1 MITFLLIE
9 KGKITMLFNNKELQS
24 NFDIGKDLSDEQA
37 NINCL
42 AEEIIRITE
51 KIYNIEG
58 KIVCRYN
65 DQNDKEVF
73 VDKVNID
80 EATWDRGKEEIK
92 QILVRNNKN
101 RFALNNR
108 LEAFGVYE
116 PSESLEYKK
125 YLQVLYFFYMMNYF
139 IFPKENIFKSLS
151 LENVDYKKSYEVG
164 ALKGNHLSFIVLNL
178 FDDEEAFYYFCNTNN
193 EFNNISYQIEKL
205 IENMVYKKFDLASN
219 NKLESIIENIIYEN
233 QIEVKEYNINPIIQ
247 LVEHCN
253 QYNHLVYCVDLLS
266 NLDDDNLYNLFYTED
281 FEILPPDIWKNMY
294 ISLEDL
300 DEFLMSDDLFYFCKQ
315 TIGKIESKQ
324 RHNFLNSNAVKFL
337 RNAIEYDKQ
346 WIDTFGE
353 NEGLYIEKIDDKYTI
368 YPLKVGIFLRAYDE
382 LTNKRKVKILSG
394 NKKSQLLKTLL
405 TTNNDPFPQSLPMH
419 LFNLVCH
426 FQYDNITKEIPFGF
440 YNYTTLLSERLFCTM
455 IIKVYETYN
464 FNMCIKYLNIVY
476 EELCDLVEKLI

>member
-1 MITFLLIE
+1 
-9 KGKITMLFNNKELQS
+9 MLFKNKELQS
-24 NFDIGKDLSDEQA
+24 NFDIGKDLSNEQA

-58 KIVCRYN
+58 KIVCRHR
-65 DQNDKEVF
+65 DQNNREVF
-73 VDKVNID
+73 VDRVCID
-80 EATWDRGKEEIK
+80 EATLDRGKEEIK
-92 QILVRNNKN
+92 QILVRNDKS

-108 LEAFGVYE
+108 LKVFGVYE

-125 YLQVLYFFYMMNYF
+125 YLQVLYFFYIMNYF

-151 LENVDYKKSYEVG
+151 LENVDYKKSYEEG

-205 IENMVYKKFDLASN
+205 IENMAYKRFDLASN
-219 NKLESIIENIIYEN
+219 DKLESIIENIIYEN
-233 QIEVKEYNINPIIQ
+233 QIEVKGYNVNPIIQ

-253 QYNHLVYCVDLLS
+253 QYNRLVYSVDLLN
-266 NLDDDNLYNLFYTED
+266 NLDNNFQELFYTEE
-281 FEILPPDIWKNMY
+281 FEILPPDIWKNMH

-300 DEFLMSDDLFYFCKQ
+300 NEFLMSNDLFYFCKQ

-346 WIDTFGE
+346 WIDTFDE

-368 YPLKVGIFLRAYDE
+368 YPLKVAIFLRTYDE

-394 NKKSQLLKTLL
+394 NKKSQLLKSLL
-405 TTNNDPFPQSLPMH
+405 TNNNDPFPQSLPMQI
-419 LFNLVCH
+419 FSLVCH

-440 YNYTTLLSERLFCTM
+440 YNYTTLLSERLFCTIM
-455 IIKVYETYN
+455 IKTTETYN
-464 FNMCIKYLNIVY
+464 FDMNIKYLNTLY
-476 EELCDLVEKLI
+476 DDLCDLVEVLK

>member
-24 NFDIGKDLSDEQA
+24 NFDIGKDLPDEQA
-37 NINCL
+37 NLNCL

-58 KIVCRYN
+58 KIVCRRN
-65 DQNDKEVF
+65 DQNDKEIF

-92 QILVRNNKN
+92 QILVRNDKN

-151 LENVDYKKSYEVG
+151 LENVDYKKSYEEG

-266 NLDDDNLYNLFYTED
+266 NLDDDNLYNLFYTEEL
-281 FEILPPDIWKNMY
+281 EILPPDIWKNMY

-337 RNAIEYDKQ
+337 KNAIEYDKQ

-368 YPLKVGIFLRAYDE
+368 YPLKVGIFLRTYDE

-464 FNMCIKYLNIVY
+464 FNMCIKCLNIVY

>member
-24 NFDIGKDLSDEQA
+24 NFDIGKDLPDEQA
-37 NINCL
+37 NFNFL

-58 KIVCRYN
+58 KIVCRHR
-65 DQNDKEVF
+65 DQNNREVF
-73 VDKVNID
+73 VDRVCID

-92 QILVRNNKN
+92 QILVRNDKS

-108 LEAFGVYE
+108 LEVFGVYE

-125 YLQVLYFFYMMNYF
+125 YLQVLYFFYIMNYF

-151 LENVDYKKSYEVG
+151 LENVDYKKSYEEG

-205 IENMVYKKFDLASN
+205 IENMAYKRFYLASN
-219 NKLESIIENIIYEN
+219 DKLESVIEDIIYEN
-233 QIEVKEYNINPIIQ
+233 QIEVKGYNVNPIIQ

-253 QYNHLVYCVDLLS
+253 QYNRLVYSVDLLN
-266 NLDDDNLYNLFYTED
+266 NLDNNFQELFYTEE
-281 FEILPPDIWKNMY
+281 FEILPPDIWKNMH

-300 DEFLMSDDLFYFCKQ
+300 NEFLMSDDLFYFCKQ

-346 WIDTFGE
+346 WIDTFDE
-353 NEGLYIEKIDDKYTI
+353 SEGLYIEKINDKYTI
-368 YPLKVGIFLRAYDE
+368 YPLKVAIFLRTYDE
-382 LTNKRKVKILSG
+382 LTNKRKVRILSG
-394 NKKSQLLKTLL
+394 KKESQLLKSLL
-405 TTNNDPFPQSLPMH
+405 TTNDDPFPQSLPMQI
-419 LFNLVCH
+419 FSLVCH

-440 YNYTTLLSERLFCTM
+440 YNYTTLLSERLFCTIM
-455 IIKVYETYN
+455 IKTTETYN
-464 FNMCIKYLNIVY
+464 FDMNIKYLNTLY
-476 EELCDLVEKLI
+476 DNLCDLVEVLK

>member
-1 MITFLLIE
+1 
-9 KGKITMLFNNKELQS
+9 MLFNNKELQS
-24 NFDIGKDLSDEQA
+24 NFDIGQNLPDERA

-42 AEEIIRITE
+42 AEEIIRVTDLISSTE
-51 KIYNIEG
+51 G
-58 KIVCRYN
+58 RIVCRHK

-73 VDKVNID
+73 VDKLNID
-80 EATWDRGKEEIK
+80 EATCDRGKEEIK
-92 QILVRNNKN
+92 QILIRKYKSK
-101 RFALNNR
+101 FALNNR
-108 LEAFGVYE
+108 LEYFGVYE
-116 PSESLEYKK
+116 PSEPLEYKK

-151 LENVDYKKSYEVG
+151 LENVDYKKSYEEG

-178 FDDEEAFYYFCNTNN
+178 FDDDDAFYYFCNTNN

-205 IENMVYKKFDLASN
+205 IENIAVERFDLASN
-219 NKLESIIENIIYEN
+219 NKLEKSIENIIYSN
-233 QIEVKEYNINPIIQ
+233 QITAREHSVNPVIQ
-247 LVEHCN
+247 LVEYCN
-253 QYNHLVYCVDLLS
+253 QYNHLVYCVDLLN
-266 NLDDDNLYNLFYTED
+266 NLDNNFQELFYTEE
-281 FEILPPDIWKNMY
+281 FEILPPDIWKNMH

-300 DEFLMSDDLFYFCKQ
+300 NEFLMSDDLFYFCKQ

-324 RHNFLNSNAVKFL
+324 RHNFLNSNSVKFL

-353 NEGLYIEKIDDKYTI
+353 HEGLYIEKIDDKYTI
-368 YPLKVGIFLRAYDE
+368 YPLKVGIFLRIYDE

-405 TTNNDPFPQSLPMH
+405 TTTNDPFPQSLPMH

-426 FQYDNITKEIPFGF
+426 FQYDNITKDIPFGF

-455 IIKVYETYN
+455 IIKVLETYN
-464 FNMCIKYLNIVY
+464 FDMNIQYLNTLY
-476 EELCDLVEKLI
+476 DNLCDLVEVLE

>member
-1 MITFLLIE
+1 
-9 KGKITMLFNNKELQS
+9 MLFNNKELQS
-24 NFDIGKDLSDEQA
+24 NFDIGKDLSNEQA
-37 NINCL
+37 NINYL

-58 KIVCRYN
+58 KIVCRHR
-65 DQNDKEVF
+65 DQNNREVF
-73 VDKVNID
+73 VDRVSID

-92 QILVRNNKN
+92 QILVRNDKS

-108 LEAFGVYE
+108 LNVFGVYE

-125 YLQVLYFFYMMNYF
+125 YLQVLYFFYIMNYF

-151 LENVDYKKSYEVG
+151 LENVDYKKSYEEG

-205 IENMVYKKFDLASN
+205 IENMAYKRFDLASN
-219 NKLESIIENIIYEN
+219 DKLESIIENIIYEN
-233 QIEVKEYNINPIIQ
+233 QIEVKGYNVNPIIQ

-253 QYNHLVYCVDLLS
+253 QYNRLVYSVDLLN
-266 NLDDDNLYNLFYTED
+266 NLDNNFQELFYTEE
-281 FEILPPDIWKNMY
+281 FEILPPDIWKNMH

-300 DEFLMSDDLFYFCKQ
+300 NEFLMSDDLFYFCKQ

-346 WIDTFGE
+346 WIDTFDE

-368 YPLKVGIFLRAYDE
+368 YPLKVAIFLRTYDE

-394 NKKSQLLKTLL
+394 NKKSQLLKSLL
-405 TTNNDPFPQSLPMH
+405 TNNNDPFPQSLPMQI
-419 LFNLVCH
+419 FSLVCH

-440 YNYTTLLSERLFCTM
+440 YNYTTLLSERLFCTIM
-455 IIKVYETYN
+455 IKTTETYN
-464 FNMCIKYLNIVY
+464 FDMNIKYLNTLY
-476 EELCDLVEKLI
+476 DDLCDLVEVLK

>member
-1 MITFLLIE
+1 
-9 KGKITMLFNNKELQS
+9 MLFNNKELQS
-24 NFDIGKDLSDEQA
+24 NFDIGKDLSNEQA

-42 AEEIIRITE
+42 AEEIIRLTE

-58 KIVCRYN
+58 KIVCRHK
-65 DQNDKEVF
+65 DQNNREVF
-73 VDKVNID
+73 VDRVSID

-92 QILVRNNKN
+92 QILVRNDKN

-151 LENVDYKKSYEVG
+151 LENVDYKKSYEEG

-233 QIEVKEYNINPIIQ
+233 QIEVKEYNVNPIIQ

-266 NLDDDNLYNLFYTED
+266 NLYDDNLYNLFYTEEL
-281 FEILPPDIWKNMY
+281 EILPPDIWKNMY

-300 DEFLMSDDLFYFCKQ
+300 DEFLMRDDLFYFCKQ

-337 RNAIEYDKQ
+337 KNAIEYDKQ

-368 YPLKVGIFLRAYDE
+368 YPLKVGIFLRTYDE

>member
-1 MITFLLIE
+1 
-9 KGKITMLFNNKELQS
+9 MLFNNKELQS
-24 NFDIGKDLSDEQA
+24 NFDIGKDLSNEQA
-37 NINCL
+37 NINYL

-51 KIYNIEG
+51 KIYNIEV
-58 KIVCRYN
+58 KIVCRHR
-65 DQNDKEVF
+65 DQNNREVF
-73 VDKVNID
+73 VDRVSID

-92 QILVRNNKN
+92 QILVRNDKS

-108 LEAFGVYE
+108 LKVFGVYE

-125 YLQVLYFFYMMNYF
+125 YLQVLYFFYIMNYF

-151 LENVDYKKSYEVG
+151 LENVDYKKSYEEG

-205 IENMVYKKFDLASN
+205 IENMAYKRFDLASN
-219 NKLESIIENIIYEN
+219 DKLESIIENIIYEN
-233 QIEVKEYNINPIIQ
+233 QIEVKGYNVNPIIQ

-253 QYNHLVYCVDLLS
+253 QYNRLVYSVDLLN
-266 NLDDDNLYNLFYTED
+266 NLDNNFQELFYTEE
-281 FEILPPDIWKNMY
+281 FEILPPDIWKNMH

-300 DEFLMSDDLFYFCKQ
+300 NEFLMSNDLFYFCKQ

-346 WIDTFGE
+346 WIDTFDE

-368 YPLKVGIFLRAYDE
+368 YPLKVAIFLRTYDE

-394 NKKSQLLKTLL
+394 NKKSQLLKSLL
-405 TTNNDPFPQSLPMH
+405 PNNNDPFPQSLPMQI
-419 LFNLVCH
+419 FSLVCH

-440 YNYTTLLSERLFCTM
+440 YNYTTLLSERLFCTIM
-455 IIKVYETYN
+455 IKTTETYN
-464 FNMCIKYLNIVY
+464 FDVCINYLNKVY
-476 EELCDLVEKLI
+476 EELCDLVETLN

>member
-1 MITFLLIE
+1 
-9 KGKITMLFNNKELQS
+9 MLFNNKELQS
-24 NFDIGKDLSDEQA
+24 NFDIGKDLPDEQA
-37 NINCL
+37 NFNCL

-58 KIVCRYN
+58 KIVCRHK
-65 DQNDKEVF
+65 DQNNRKVF
-73 VDKVNID
+73 VDRVSID

-92 QILVRNNKN
+92 QILVRNDKS

-108 LEAFGVYE
+108 LEYFGVYE
-116 PSESLEYKK
+116 PNAPLEYKK

-151 LENVDYKKSYEVG
+151 LENVDYKKSYEEG

-178 FDDEEAFYYFCNTNN
+178 FDDDEAFYYFCNTNN
-193 EFNNISYQIEKL
+193 KFNNISYQIEKL

-219 NKLESIIENIIYEN
+219 NKLENIIYEN
-233 QIEVKEYNINPIIQ
+233 QIEVKEYNVNPIIQ

-266 NLDDDNLYNLFYTED
+266 NLNDDNLYNLFYTED
-281 FEILPPDIWKNMY
+281 FEILPPDIWKNMH

-300 DEFLMSDDLFYFCKQ
+300 DEFLMRDDLFYFCKQ

-346 WIDTFGE
+346 WIDTFDE
-353 NEGLYIEKIDDKYTI
+353 SEGLYIEKINDKYTI
-368 YPLKVGIFLRAYDE
+368 YPLKIAIFLRTYDE

>member
-24 NFDIGKDLSDEQA
+24 NFDIGKDLSNEQA

-42 AEEIIRITE
+42 AEEIIRVTDLISSTE
-51 KIYNIEG
+51 G
-58 KIVCRYN
+58 RIVCRHK

-73 VDKVNID
+73 VDKLNID
-80 EATWDRGKEEIK
+80 EATWNRRKEEIK
-92 QILVRNNKN
+92 QILIRKDKSK
-101 RFALNNR
+101 FALNNR
-108 LEAFGVYE
+108 LEYFGVYE
-116 PSESLEYKK
+116 PSEPLEYKK

-151 LENVDYKKSYEVG
+151 LENVDYKKSYEEG

-178 FDDEEAFYYFCNTNN
+178 FDDDDAFYYFCNTNN

-205 IENMVYKKFDLASN
+205 IENIAVERFDLAST
-219 NKLESIIENIIYEN
+219 NKLEKSIENIIYSN
-233 QIEVKEYNINPIIQ
+233 QITAREHSVNPVIQ
-247 LVEHCN
+247 LVEYCN

-266 NLDDDNLYNLFYTED
+266 NLEDDNLYNLFYTEE
-281 FEILPPDIWKNMY
+281 FEILPPDIWKNMH

-300 DEFLMSDDLFYFCKQ
+300 NEFLMSDDLFYFCKQ

-346 WIDTFGE
+346 WIDTFDE

-368 YPLKVGIFLRAYDE
+368 YPLKIAIFLRTYDE

-405 TTNNDPFPQSLPMH
+405 TTTNDPFPQSLPMH

-455 IIKVYETYN
+455 IIKVLETYN
-464 FNMCIKYLNIVY
+464 FDMNIQYLNTLY
-476 EELCDLVEKLI
+476 DNLCDLVEVLK

>member
-1 MITFLLIE
+1 
-9 KGKITMLFNNKELQS
+9 MLFNNKELQS
-24 NFDIGKDLSDEQA
+24 NFDIGKDLPDEQA

-58 KIVCRYN
+58 KIVCRHR
-65 DQNDKEVF
+65 DQNNREVF
-73 VDKVNID
+73 VDRVSID

-92 QILVRNNKN
+92 QILVKN
-101 RFALNNR
+101 DKSRFALNNR
-108 LEAFGVYE
+108 LEVFGVYE

-125 YLQVLYFFYMMNYF
+125 YLQVLYFFYIMNYF

-151 LENVDYKKSYEVG
+151 LENVDYKKSYEEG
-164 ALKGNHLSFIVLNL
+164 SLKGNHLSFIVLNL

-205 IENMVYKKFDLASN
+205 IENMAYKRFYLASN
-219 NKLESIIENIIYEN
+219 DKLESIIENIIYEN
-233 QIEVKEYNINPIIQ
+233 QIEVKGYNVNPIIQ

-253 QYNHLVYCVDLLS
+253 QYNRLVYSVDLLN
-266 NLDDDNLYNLFYTED
+266 NLDNNFQELFYTEE
-281 FEILPPDIWKNMY
+281 FEILPPDIWKNMH

-300 DEFLMSDDLFYFCKQ
+300 NEFLMSDDLFYFCKQ

-346 WIDTFGE
+346 WIDTFDE

-368 YPLKVGIFLRAYDE
+368 YPLKVAIFLRTYDE

-394 NKKSQLLKTLL
+394 NKKSQLLKSLL
-405 TTNNDPFPQSLPMH
+405 TNNNDPFPQSLPMQI
-419 LFNLVCH
+419 FSLVCH

-440 YNYTTLLSERLFCTM
+440 YNYTTLLSERLFCTIM
-455 IIKVYETYN
+455 IKTTETYN
-464 FNMCIKYLNIVY
+464 FDMNIKYLNTLY
-476 EELCDLVEKLI
+476 DDLCDLVEVLK

>member
-1 MITFLLIE
+1 
-9 KGKITMLFNNKELQS
+9 MLFNNKELQS
-24 NFDIGKDLSDEQA
+24 NFDIGKDLPDEQA
-37 NINCL
+37 NFNCL

-58 KIVCRYN
+58 KIVCRHK
-65 DQNDKEVF
+65 DQNNRKVF
-73 VDKVNID
+73 VDRVSID

-92 QILVRNNKN
+92 QILVRNDKS

-108 LEAFGVYE
+108 LEYFGVYE
-116 PSESLEYKK
+116 PNAPLEYKK

-151 LENVDYKKSYEVG
+151 LENVDYKKSYEEG

-178 FDDEEAFYYFCNTNN
+178 FDDDEAFYYFCNTNN
-193 EFNNISYQIEKL
+193 KFNNISYQIEKL

-219 NKLESIIENIIYEN
+219 NKLENIIYEN
-233 QIEVKEYNINPIIQ
+233 QIEVKEYNVNPIIQ

-266 NLDDDNLYNLFYTED
+266 NLNDDNLYNLFYTED
-281 FEILPPDIWKNMY
+281 FEILPPDIWKNMH

-300 DEFLMSDDLFYFCKQ
+300 DEFLMRDDLFYFCKQ

-346 WIDTFGE
+346 WIDTFDE
-353 NEGLYIEKIDDKYTI
+353 SEGLYIEKIDDKYTI
-368 YPLKVGIFLRAYDE
+368 YPLKIAIFLRTYDE

>member
-1 MITFLLIE
+1 
-9 KGKITMLFNNKELQS
+9 MLFNNKELQS
-24 NFDIGKDLSDEQA
+24 NFDIGKDLPDEQA

-58 KIVCRYN
+58 KIVCRHR
-65 DQNDKEVF
+65 DQNNREVF
-73 VDKVNID
+73 VDRVSID

-92 QILVRNNKN
+92 QILVKN
-101 RFALNNR
+101 DKSRFALNNR
-108 LEAFGVYE
+108 LEVFGVYE

-125 YLQVLYFFYMMNYF
+125 YLQVLYFFYIMNYF

-151 LENVDYKKSYEVG
+151 LENVAYKKSYEEG

-205 IENMVYKKFDLASN
+205 IENMAYKRFYLASN
-219 NKLESIIENIIYEN
+219 DKLESIIENIIYEN
-233 QIEVKEYNINPIIQ
+233 QIEVKGYNVNPIIQ

-253 QYNHLVYCVDLLS
+253 QYNRLVYSVDLLN
-266 NLDDDNLYNLFYTED
+266 NLDNNFQELFYTEE
-281 FEILPPDIWKNMY
+281 FEILPPDIWKNMH

-300 DEFLMSDDLFYFCKQ
+300 NEFLMSDDLFYFCKQ

-346 WIDTFGE
+346 WIDTFDE

-368 YPLKVGIFLRAYDE
+368 YPLKVAIFLRTYDE

-394 NKKSQLLKTLL
+394 NKKSQLLKSLL
-405 TTNNDPFPQSLPMH
+405 TNNNDPFPQSLPMQI
-419 LFNLVCH
+419 FSLVCH

-440 YNYTTLLSERLFCTM
+440 YNYTTLLSERLFCTIM
-455 IIKVYETYN
+455 IKTTETYN
-464 FNMCIKYLNIVY
+464 FDMNIKYLNTLY
-476 EELCDLVEKLI
+476 DDLCDLVEVLK

>member
-1 MITFLLIE
+1 MRRND
-9 KGKITMLFNNKELQS
+9 MLFKNKELQS
-24 NFDIGKDLSDEQA
+24 NFDIGKDLSNEQA

-58 KIVCRYN
+58 KIVCRHR
-65 DQNDKEVF
+65 DQNNREVF
-73 VDKVNID
+73 VDRVCID
-80 EATWDRGKEEIK
+80 EATLDRGKEEIK
-92 QILVRNNKN
+92 QILVRNDKS

-108 LEAFGVYE
+108 LKVFGVYE

-125 YLQVLYFFYMMNYF
+125 YLQVLYFFYIMNYF

-151 LENVDYKKSYEVG
+151 LENVDYKKSYEEG

-205 IENMVYKKFDLASN
+205 IENMAYKRFDLASN
-219 NKLESIIENIIYEN
+219 DKLESIIENIIYEN
-233 QIEVKEYNINPIIQ
+233 QIEVKGYNVNPIIQ

-253 QYNHLVYCVDLLS
+253 QYNRLVYSVDLLN
-266 NLDDDNLYNLFYTED
+266 NLDNNFQELFYTEE
-281 FEILPPDIWKNMY
+281 FEILPPDIWKNMH

-300 DEFLMSDDLFYFCKQ
+300 NEFLMSNDLFYFCKQ

-346 WIDTFGE
+346 WIDTFDE

-368 YPLKVGIFLRAYDE
+368 YPLKVAIFLRTYDE

-394 NKKSQLLKTLL
+394 NKKSQLLKSLL
-405 TTNNDPFPQSLPMH
+405 TNNNDPFPQSLPMQI
-419 LFNLVCH
+419 FSLVCH

-440 YNYTTLLSERLFCTM
+440 YNYTTLLSERLFCTIM
-455 IIKVYETYN
+455 IKTTETYN
-464 FNMCIKYLNIVY
+464 FDMNIKYLNTLY
-476 EELCDLVEKLI
+476 DDLCDLVEVLK

>member
-1 MITFLLIE
+1 
-9 KGKITMLFNNKELQS
+9 MLFNNKELQS
-24 NFDIGKDLSDEQA
+24 NFDIGKDLPDEQA
-37 NINCL
+37 NFNCL

-58 KIVCRYN
+58 KIVCRHK
-65 DQNDKEVF
+65 DQNNRKVF
-73 VDKVNID
+73 VDRVSID
-80 EATWDRGKEEIK
+80 EATWDRGKEEIE
-92 QILVRNNKN
+92 QILVRNDKS

-108 LEAFGVYE
+108 LEYFGVYE
-116 PSESLEYKK
+116 PNAPLEYKK

-151 LENVDYKKSYEVG
+151 LENVDYKKSYEEG

-178 FDDEEAFYYFCNTNN
+178 FDDDEAFYYFCNTNN
-193 EFNNISYQIEKL
+193 KFNNISYQIEKL

-219 NKLESIIENIIYEN
+219 NKLENIIYEN
-233 QIEVKEYNINPIIQ
+233 QIEVKEYNVNPIIQ

-266 NLDDDNLYNLFYTED
+266 NLNDDNLYNLFYTED
-281 FEILPPDIWKNMY
+281 FEILPPDIWKNMH

-300 DEFLMSDDLFYFCKQ
+300 DEFLMRDDLFYFCKQ

-346 WIDTFGE
+346 WIDTFDE

-368 YPLKVGIFLRAYDE
+368 YPLKIAIFLRTYDE

>member
-1 MITFLLIE
+1 
-9 KGKITMLFNNKELQS
+9 MLFNNKELQS
-24 NFDIGKDLSDEQA
+24 NFDIGKDLPDEQA
-37 NINCL
+37 NFNCL

-58 KIVCRYN
+58 KIVCRHK
-65 DQNDKEVF
+65 DQNNRKVF
-73 VDKVNID
+73 VDRVSID

-92 QILVRNNKN
+92 QILVRNEKS
-101 RFALNNR
+101 RFALNNT
-108 LEAFGVYE
+108 LEYFGVYE
-116 PSESLEYKK
+116 PNAPLEYKK

-151 LENVDYKKSYEVG
+151 LENVDYKKSYEEG

-178 FDDEEAFYYFCNTNN
+178 FDDDEAFYYFCNTNN
-193 EFNNISYQIEKL
+193 KFNNISYQIEKL

-219 NKLESIIENIIYEN
+219 NKLENIIYEN
-233 QIEVKEYNINPIIQ
+233 QIEVKEYNVNPIIQ

-266 NLDDDNLYNLFYTED
+266 NLNDDNLYNLFYTED
-281 FEILPPDIWKNMY
+281 FEILPPDIWKNMH

-300 DEFLMSDDLFYFCKQ
+300 DEFLMRDDLFYFCKQ

-346 WIDTFGE
+346 WIDTFDE

-368 YPLKVGIFLRAYDE
+368 YPLKIAIFLRTYDE

>member
-1 MITFLLIE
+1 
-9 KGKITMLFNNKELQS
+9 MLFNNKELQS
-24 NFDIGKDLSDEQA
+24 NFDIGKDLPDEQA
-37 NINCL
+37 NFNCL

-58 KIVCRYN
+58 KIVCRHK
-65 DQNDKEVF
+65 DQNNRKVF
-73 VDKVNID
+73 VDRVSID

-92 QILVRNNKN
+92 QILVRNDKS

-108 LEAFGVYE
+108 LEYFGVYE
-116 PSESLEYKK
+116 PNAPLEYKK

-139 IFPKENIFKSLS
+139 IFPIENIFKSLS
-151 LENVDYKKSYEVG
+151 LENVDYKKSYEEG

-178 FDDEEAFYYFCNTNN
+178 FDDDEAFYYFCNTNN
-193 EFNNISYQIEKL
+193 KFNNISYQIEKL

-219 NKLESIIENIIYEN
+219 NKLENIIYEN
-233 QIEVKEYNINPIIQ
+233 QIEVKEYNVNPIIQ

-266 NLDDDNLYNLFYTED
+266 NLNDDNLYNLFYTED

-300 DEFLMSDDLFYFCKQ
+300 DEFLMRDDLFYFCKQ

-346 WIDTFGE
+346 WIDTFDE

-368 YPLKVGIFLRAYDE
+368 YPLKIAIFLRTYDE

>member
-1 MITFLLIE
+1 
-9 KGKITMLFNNKELQS
+9 MLFNNKELQS
-24 NFDIGKDLSDEQA
+24 NFDIGKDLSNEQA

-58 KIVCRYN
+58 KIVCRHR
-65 DQNDKEVF
+65 DQNNREVF
-73 VDKVNID
+73 VDRVSID

-92 QILVRNNKN
+92 QILVRNDKS

-108 LEAFGVYE
+108 LEYFGVYE
-116 PSESLEYKK
+116 PNAPLEYKK

-151 LENVDYKKSYEVG
+151 LENVDYKKSYEEG

-178 FDDEEAFYYFCNTNN
+178 FDDDEAFYYFCNTNN
-193 EFNNISYQIEKL
+193 KFNNISYQIEKL

-219 NKLESIIENIIYEN
+219 NKLENIIYEN
-233 QIEVKEYNINPIIQ
+233 QIEVKEYNVNPIIQ

-266 NLDDDNLYNLFYTED
+266 NLNDDNLYNLFYTED
-281 FEILPPDIWKNMY
+281 FEILPPDIWKNMH

-300 DEFLMSDDLFYFCKQ
+300 DEFLMRDDLFYFCKQ

-346 WIDTFGE
+346 WIDTFDE

-368 YPLKVGIFLRAYDE
+368 YPLKIAIFLRTYDE

>member
-1 MITFLLIE
+1 
-9 KGKITMLFNNKELQS
+9 MLFNNKELQS
-24 NFDIGKDLSDEQA
+24 NFDIGKDLSNEQA
-37 NINCL
+37 NINYL

-58 KIVCRYN
+58 KIVCRHR
-65 DQNDKEVF
+65 DQNNREVF
-73 VDKVNID
+73 VDRVSID

-92 QILVRNNKN
+92 QILVRNDKS

-108 LEAFGVYE
+108 LKVFGVYE

-125 YLQVLYFFYMMNYF
+125 YLQVLYFFYIMNYF

-151 LENVDYKKSYEVG
+151 LENVDYKKSYEEG

-205 IENMVYKKFDLASN
+205 IENMAYKRFYLASN
-219 NKLESIIENIIYEN
+219 DKLESVIENIIYEN
-233 QIEVKEYNINPIIQ
+233 QIEVKGYNVNPIIQ

-253 QYNHLVYCVDLLS
+253 QYNRLVYSVDLLN
-266 NLDDDNLYNLFYTED
+266 NLDNNFQELFYTEE
-281 FEILPPDIWKNMY
+281 FEILPPDIWKNMH

-300 DEFLMSDDLFYFCKQ
+300 NEFLMSDDLFYFCKQ

-346 WIDTFGE
+346 WIDTFDE

-368 YPLKVGIFLRAYDE
+368 YPLKVAIFLRTYDE

-394 NKKSQLLKTLL
+394 NKKSQLLKSLL
-405 TTNNDPFPQSLPMH
+405 TNNNDPFPQSLPMQI
-419 LFNLVCH
+419 FSLVCH
-426 FQYDNITKEIPFGF
+426 FQYDNITKEIQFGF
-440 YNYTTLLSERLFCTM
+440 YNYTTLLSERLFCTIM
-455 IIKVYETYN
+455 IKTTETYN
-464 FNMCIKYLNIVY
+464 FDMNIKYLNTLY
-476 EELCDLVEKLI
+476 DDLCDLVEVLK

>member
-24 NFDIGKDLSDEQA
+24 NFDIGKDLPDEQA

-58 KIVCRYN
+58 KIVCRHR
-65 DQNDKEVF
+65 DQNNREVF
-73 VDKVNID
+73 VDRVCID

-92 QILVRNNKN
+92 QILVRNDKS

-108 LEAFGVYE
+108 LEVFGVYE

-125 YLQVLYFFYMMNYF
+125 YLQVLYFFYIMNYF

-151 LENVDYKKSYEVG
+151 LENVDYKKSYEEG

-205 IENMVYKKFDLASN
+205 IENMAYKRFYLASN
-219 NKLESIIENIIYEN
+219 DKLESVIENIIYEN
-233 QIEVKEYNINPIIQ
+233 QIEVKGYNVNPIIQ

-253 QYNHLVYCVDLLS
+253 QYNRLVYSVDILN
-266 NLDDDNLYNLFYTED
+266 NLDNNFQELFYTEE
-281 FEILPPDIWKNMY
+281 FEILPPDIWKNMH

-300 DEFLMSDDLFYFCKQ
+300 NEFLMSDDLFYFCKQ

-324 RHNFLNSNAVKFL
+324 RHNFLNSNSVKFL

-346 WIDTFGE
+346 WIDTFDE
-353 NEGLYIEKIDDKYTI
+353 SEGLYIEKINDKYTI
-368 YPLKVGIFLRAYDE
+368 YPLKVAIFLRTYDE

-394 NKKSQLLKTLL
+394 NKKSQLLKSLL
-405 TTNNDPFPQSLPMH
+405 TNNNDPFPQSLP
-419 LFNLVCH
+419 
-426 FQYDNITKEIPFGF
+426 
-440 YNYTTLLSERLFCTM
+440 
-455 IIKVYETYN
+455 
-464 FNMCIKYLNIVY
+464 
-476 EELCDLVEKLI
+476 

>member
-1 MITFLLIE
+1 
-9 KGKITMLFNNKELQS
+9 MLFNNKELQS
-24 NFDIGKDLSDEQA
+24 NFDIGKDLPDEQA
-37 NINCL
+37 NFNCL

-58 KIVCRYN
+58 KIVCRHK
-65 DQNDKEVF
+65 DQNNRKVF
-73 VDKVNID
+73 VDRVSID

-92 QILVRNNKN
+92 QILVRNDKS

-108 LEAFGVYE
+108 LEYFGVYE
-116 PSESLEYKK
+116 PNAPLEYKK

-151 LENVDYKKSYEVG
+151 LENVDYKKSYEEG

-178 FDDEEAFYYFCNTNN
+178 FDDDEAFYYFCNTNN
-193 EFNNISYQIEKL
+193 KFNNISYQIEKL

-219 NKLESIIENIIYEN
+219 NKLENIIYEN
-233 QIEVKEYNINPIIQ
+233 QIEVKEYNVNPIIQ

-266 NLDDDNLYNLFYTED
+266 NLNDDNLYNLFYTED
-281 FEILPPDIWKNMY
+281 FEILPPDIWKNMH

-300 DEFLMSDDLFYFCKQ
+300 DEFLMRDDLFYFCKQ

-346 WIDTFGE
+346 WIDTFDE

-368 YPLKVGIFLRAYDE
+368 YPLKIAIFLRTYDE

>member
-1 MITFLLIE
+1 
-9 KGKITMLFNNKELQS
+9 MLFNNKELQS
-24 NFDIGKDLSDEQA
+24 NFDIGKDLPDEQA
-37 NINCL
+37 NFNFL

-58 KIVCRYN
+58 KIVCRHR
-65 DQNDKEVF
+65 DQNNREVF
-73 VDKVNID
+73 VDRVCID

-92 QILVRNNKN
+92 QILVRNDKS

-108 LEAFGVYE
+108 LEVFGVYE

-125 YLQVLYFFYMMNYF
+125 YLQVLYFFYIMNYF

-151 LENVDYKKSYEVG
+151 LENVDYKKSYEEG

-205 IENMVYKKFDLASN
+205 IENMAYKRFYLASN
-219 NKLESIIENIIYEN
+219 DKLESVIENIIYEN
-233 QIEVKEYNINPIIQ
+233 QIEVKGYNVNPIIQ

-253 QYNHLVYCVDLLS
+253 QYNRLVYSVDLLN
-266 NLDDDNLYNLFYTED
+266 NLDNNFQELFYTEE
-281 FEILPPDIWKNMY
+281 FEILPPDIWKNMH

-300 DEFLMSDDLFYFCKQ
+300 NEFLMSDDLFYFCKQ

-346 WIDTFGE
+346 WIDTFDE
-353 NEGLYIEKIDDKYTI
+353 SEGLYIEKINDKYTI
-368 YPLKVGIFLRAYDE
+368 YPLKVAIFLRTYDE
-382 LTNKRKVKILSG
+382 LTNKRKVRILSG
-394 NKKSQLLKTLL
+394 KKESQLLKSLL
-405 TTNNDPFPQSLPMH
+405 TTNDDPFPQSLPMQI
-419 LFNLVCH
+419 FSLVCH

-440 YNYTTLLSERLFCTM
+440 YNYTTLLSERLFCTIM
-455 IIKVYETYN
+455 IKTTETYN
-464 FNMCIKYLNIVY
+464 FDMNIKYLNTLY
-476 EELCDLVEKLI
+476 DNLCDLVEVLK

>member
-1 MITFLLIE
+1 
-9 KGKITMLFNNKELQS
+9 MLFKNKELQS
-24 NFDIGKDLSDEQA
+24 NFDIGKDLSNEQA

-58 KIVCRYN
+58 KIVCRHR
-65 DQNDKEVF
+65 DQNNREVF
-73 VDKVNID
+73 VDRVSID

-92 QILVRNNKN
+92 QILVRNDKS

-108 LEAFGVYE
+108 LKVFGVYE
-116 PSESLEYKK
+116 HSDSLEYKK
-125 YLQVLYFFYMMNYF
+125 YLQVLYFFYIMNYF

-151 LENVDYKKSYEVG
+151 LENVDYKKSYEEG

-205 IENMVYKKFDLASN
+205 IENMAYKRFDLASN
-219 NKLESIIENIIYEN
+219 DKLESIIENIIYEN
-233 QIEVKEYNINPIIQ
+233 QIEVKGYNVNPIIQ

-253 QYNHLVYCVDLLS
+253 QYNRLVYSVDLLN
-266 NLDDDNLYNLFYTED
+266 NLDNNFQELFYTEE
-281 FEILPPDIWKNMY
+281 FEILPPDIWKNMH

-300 DEFLMSDDLFYFCKQ
+300 NEFLMSDDLFYFCKQ

-346 WIDTFGE
+346 WIDTFDE

-368 YPLKVGIFLRAYDE
+368 YPLKVAIFLRTYDE

-394 NKKSQLLKTLL
+394 NKKSQLLKSLL
-405 TTNNDPFPQSLPMH
+405 TNNNDPFPQSLPMQI
-419 LFNLVCH
+419 FSLVCH

-440 YNYTTLLSERLFCTM
+440 YNYTTLLSERLFCTIM
-455 IIKVYETYN
+455 IKTTETYN
-464 FNMCIKYLNIVY
+464 FDMNIKYLNTLY
-476 EELCDLVEKLI
+476 DDLCDLVEVLK

>member
-24 NFDIGKDLSDEQA
+24 NFDIGQNLSDEQA
-37 NINCL
+37 NFNFL

-73 VDKVNID
+73 VDRVNID

-92 QILVRNNKN
+92 QILVRNDKN

-108 LEAFGVYE
+108 LEYFGVYE
-116 PSESLEYKK
+116 SSEPLEYKK

-151 LENVDYKKSYEVG
+151 LENVDYKKSYEEG

-178 FDDEEAFYYFCNTNN
+178 FDDDDAFYYFCNTNN

-205 IENMVYKKFDLASN
+205 IENIAVERFDLAST
-219 NKLESIIENIIYEN
+219 NKLEKSIENIIYSN
-233 QIEVKEYNINPIIQ
+233 QITAREHSVNPVIQ
-247 LVEHCN
+247 LVEYCN

-266 NLDDDNLYNLFYTED
+266 NLEDDNLYNLFYTEE
-281 FEILPPDIWKNMY
+281 FEILPPDIWKNMH
-294 ISLEDL
+294 IALEDL
-300 DEFLMSDDLFYFCKQ
+300 NEFLMSDDLFYFCKQ

-346 WIDTFGE
+346 WIDTFDE

-368 YPLKVGIFLRAYDE
+368 YPLKIAIFLRTYDE

-405 TTNNDPFPQSLPMH
+405 TTTNDPFPQSLPMH

-455 IIKVYETYN
+455 IIKVLETYN
-464 FNMCIKYLNIVY
+464 FDMNIQYLNTLY
-476 EELCDLVEKLI
+476 DNLCDLVEVLK

>member
-1 MITFLLIE
+1 
-9 KGKITMLFNNKELQS
+9 MLFNNKELQS
-24 NFDIGKDLSDEQA
+24 NFDIGKDLSNEQA
-37 NINCL
+37 NFNCL
-42 AEEIIRITE
+42 VEEIIRITE

-92 QILVRNNKN
+92 QILVRNDKN

-108 LEAFGVYE
+108 LEYFGVYE
-116 PSESLEYKK
+116 PSEPLEYKK

-151 LENVDYKKSYEVG
+151 LENVDYKKSYEEG

-178 FDDEEAFYYFCNTNN
+178 FDDDEAFYYFCNTNN

-205 IENMVYKKFDLASN
+205 IENIAVERFDLASN
-219 NKLESIIENIIYEN
+219 NKLEKPIENIIYSN
-233 QIEVKEYNINPIIQ
+233 QITAREYNVNPIIQ
-247 LVEHCN
+247 LVEYCN

-266 NLDDDNLYNLFYTED
+266 NLNDDNLYNLFYTED
-281 FEILPPDIWKNMY
+281 FEILPPDIWKNMH

-300 DEFLMSDDLFYFCKQ
+300 NEFLMSDDLFYFCKQ

-368 YPLKVGIFLRAYDE
+368 YSLKVGIFLRTYDE

-440 YNYTTLLSERLFCTM
+440 YNYPTLLSERLFCTM

>member
-1 MITFLLIE
+1 
-9 KGKITMLFNNKELQS
+9 MLFNNKELQS
-24 NFDIGKDLSDEQA
+24 NFDIGKDLPDEHA
-37 NINCL
+37 NFNCL

-92 QILVRNNKN
+92 QILVRNDKN

-151 LENVDYKKSYEVG
+151 LENVDYKKSYEEG

-193 EFNNISYQIEKL
+193 KFNNISYQIEKL
-205 IENMVYKKFDLASN
+205 IENMVYKRFDLASN
-219 NKLESIIENIIYEN
+219 NKLENIIENIIYEN
-233 QIEVKEYNINPIIQ
+233 QIEVKEYNVNPIIQ

-253 QYNHLVYCVDLLS
+253 QYNRLVYSVDLLS
-266 NLDDDNLYNLFYTED
+266 NLNDDNLYNLFYTED
-281 FEILPPDIWKNMY
+281 FEILPPDIWKNMH

-300 DEFLMSDDLFYFCKQ
+300 DEFLMRDDLFYFCKQ

-346 WIDTFGE
+346 WIDTFDE

-368 YPLKVGIFLRAYDE
+368 YPLKVGIFLRTYDE

-405 TTNNDPFPQSLPMH
+405 TTTNDPFPQSLPMH

-455 IIKVYETYN
+455 IIKVLETYN
-464 FNMCIKYLNIVY
+464 FDMCIKYLNIVY

>member
-1 MITFLLIE
+1 
-9 KGKITMLFNNKELQS
+9 MLFNNKELQS
-24 NFDIGKDLSDEQA
+24 NFDIGKDLPDEQA

-65 DQNDKEVF
+65 DQNDKDVF

-92 QILVRNNKN
+92 QILVRNDKS

-151 LENVDYKKSYEVG
+151 LENVDYKKSYEEG
-164 ALKGNHLSFIVLNL
+164 ALKGNHLSFIILNL
-178 FDDEEAFYYFCNTNN
+178 FDDDEAFYYFCNTNN

-205 IENMVYKKFDLASN
+205 IENMAYKRFDLASN
-219 NKLESIIENIIYEN
+219 NKLENIIENIIYEN

-266 NLDDDNLYNLFYTED
+266 NLNDDNLYNLFYTED
-281 FEILPPDIWKNMY
+281 FEILPPDIWKNMH
-294 ISLEDL
+294 ILLEDL
-300 DEFLMSDDLFYFCKQ
+300 NEFLMSDDLFYFCKQ

-337 RNAIEYDKQ
+337 KKAIEYDKQ

-368 YPLKVGIFLRAYDE
+368 YPLKVGIFLRTYDE

-405 TTNNDPFPQSLPMH
+405 TTTNDPFPQSLPMH